1 MRLKKEQIE
10 RIARLIVSKL
20 KEKKLITMRV
30 GENLVLSKVVDVIVA
45 DLHAEDKLE
54 SDAKDMLDQYAQQAG
69 GDLDRFKMLQM
80 IKKQLAKE
88 RKIVL

>member
-1 MRLKKEQIE
+1 MKLKKEQIE
-10 RIARLIVSKL
+10 RIARLVVSKL
-20 KEKKLITMRV
+20 KEKKLIKMRV

-45 DLHAEDKLE
+45 DLHGEDKLE

-69 GDLDRFKMLQM
+69 GDLDRHKMLQM

>member
-10 RIARLIVSKL
+10 RIARLVVSKL
-20 KEKKLITMRV
+20 KEKKLIKMRV

-45 DLHAEDKLE
+45 DLHGEDKLE
-54 SDAKDMLDQYAQQAG
+54 SDAKDMLDQYAKQAG
-69 GDLDRFKMLQM
+69 GDLDRHKMLQM